1 MFESVL
7 TRVGDTVGAWLYV
20 IAGGLAFAEAAILIG
35 MVLPGETAL
44 LVAGVF
50 CQRGVLNL
58 GVMIAVAILCAIL
71 GDSVGFEFGRA
82 FGPALRRSRLGHR
95 VGDNR
100 WRRADAFLRRHGG
113 KAIFIGR
120 LTAILRALVPSL
132 AGMSGMHYGTFLM
145 WNAAGGILWG
155 AGCVLLGYAFS
166 SALATVG
173 EYLTWGPLAILG
185 VIAAVLIGRHIY
197 KRRRES
203 AALSAAPDAVASK
216 REVVP

>member
-7 TRVGDTVGAWLYV
+7 TRVGEAVGAWLYV
-20 IAGGLAFAEAAILIG
+20 IAGALAFAEAAILLG

-58 GVMIAVAILCAIL
+58 GVMIIVAVVCAIL

-82 FGPALRRSRLGHR
+82 FGPTLRRSRLGHR
-95 VGDNR
+95 VGENR
-100 WRRADAFLRRHGG
+100 WSRADAFLRRHGG
-113 KAIFIGR
+113 KAIFLGR

-173 EYLTWGPLAILG
+173 QYLTWGPLVIVG
-185 VIAAVLIGRHIY
+185 VIAVVLIGRHLY
-197 KRRRES
+197 KRRRDR
-203 AALSAAPDAVASK
+203 AAASAAPDAVASK
-216 REVVP
+216 RSAVS